1 MEAQLQ
7 RRSAERQCLFEKF
20 DVLGQSFGQA
30 QPENVQVQGEVS
42 QASKLTK
49 QLDACISRHTSVN
62 DKVSAEDGQGR
73 HGLGNVNA
81 GWMEADSIFA
91 SPPSPTINLHS
102 ISLSVPSQELDLRR
116 ARRAAAE
123 QGSGATR
130 QDTSAAEPVKPAAA
144 AKPVKSAAALLRED
158 LLGYSG
164 RAAHSPSRKADT
176 KDKLWSELQAAN
188 LVSDLLGQCGC
199 SGACAEVVT
208 ELLHDHA
215 ARRGRE
221 MALLRDSQ
229 HALKEQVRRLQRRNV
244 QLATSARAAGWAAL
258 ELMQYLQKESISD
271 WWPPL
276 HDSQQQ
282 QPYGTAAIAD
292 ARGLRGGEG
301 DSGARGA
308 ATGAADDPEKSLKAL
323 LPECPSTPTVS
334 GPAGLDGTDDTMSR
348 TKQMPLPLE
357 PPPHVDSSLI
367 SRRSNEASK
376 HAVSAASRSGLSLTT
391 VTASSRERELEAR
404 VRQQQAQISLYQ
416 DEVKEAHVEL
426 DLLRSA
432 LHDASASVPAT
443 RQNGASS
450 TSPVRDLL
458 SPFPLR
464 QQQMSAKQ
472 SPSPGSAMS
481 ADSPESI
488 YLRLSGRKR
497 RDGAKDS
504 EAKSSSFSVRGEEG
518 LVNQSQ
524 EGFTRTLPGKEEERE
539 CGDPIG
545 SPAANT
551 SSIDNELESLL
562 TPTKQLESRET
573 TPLDEQAVQDR
584 GAQAKGDE
592 EAVPA
597 DQPAAVVQSAGDE
610 EGGEKHDL
618 TPGAR
623 HADDERQEMW
633 LRRGSIERGD
643 ASPLAAMV
651 SCQYPPEAS
660 LNEGSI
666 NEGEGSLRW
675 PGACLER
682 GHMDKTPIK
691 SCAQEFSA
699 EGARMQEAIEADGP
713 SAAEGC
719 QIMVHDGDT
728 ESDSESDTDE
738 IGLKWD
744 AEIRK
749 GSEVQTASI
758 TIGTVVGDVSAG
770 MWLHDAASDTGGAR
784 FVSFADLDS
793 KMSHARD
800 GSQATGLTAAEEGL
814 ESPHMREPAVLLRLE
829 SPRTGPTN
837 PALDP
842 YPSDAQAPAQAED
855 GIAVKSWLRE
865 EMDVDLLE
873 QVETQ
878 ASGSND
884 AGEKGNRWSGAG
896 QQMRQE
902 SEPSDRSALL
912 TMRTA
917 SELSCTAAV
926 ATWLQDAETTSGAV
940 KRQEGD
946 LRRAPLLIRS
956 PGLRRKARLLSQP
969 NG

>member
-1 MEAQLQ
+1 MKLPRNTFCGQTN
-7 RRSAERQCLFEKF
+7 RREFIHNIGGGFASTALTGMLASDGFFNNANAVTGNPLFPKPQMMPAKAKSVIFLFMYGGPSHVDTFDHKPELYPLDGKTKVAVFPQDRPSVIIMLGIGAERWL
-20 DVLGQSFGQA
+20 DVDS
-30 QPENVQVQGEVS
+30 P
-42 QASKLTK
+42 
-49 QLDACISRHTSVN
+49 
-62 DKVSAEDGQGR
+62 
-73 HGLGNVNA
+73 GLGLRATRHKVRMDP
-81 GWMEADSIFA
+81 GG
-91 SPPSPTINLHS
+91 
-102 ISLSVPSQELDLRR
+102 RR
-116 ARRAAAE
+116 A
-123 QGSGATR
+123 
-130 QDTSAAEPVKPAAA
+130 
-144 AKPVKSAAALLRED
+144 
-158 LLGYSG
+158 
-164 RAAHSPSRKADT
+164 
-176 KDKLWSELQAAN
+176 W
-188 LVSDLLGQCGC
+188 
-199 SGACAEVVT
+199 
-208 ELLHDHA
+208 
-215 ARRGRE
+215 
-221 MALLRDSQ
+221 
-229 HALKEQVRRLQRRNV
+229 
-244 QLATSARAAGWAAL
+244 
-258 ELMQYLQKESISD
+258 
-271 WWPPL
+271 
-276 HDSQQQ
+276 
-282 QPYGTAAIAD
+282 YGTMH
-292 ARGLRGGEG
+292 L
-301 DSGARGA
+301 
-308 ATGAADDPEKSLKAL
+308 
-323 LPECPSTPTVS
+323 V
-334 GPAGLDGTDDTMSR
+334 
-348 TKQMPLPLE
+348 
-357 PPPHVDSSLI
+357 PPP
-367 SRRSNEASK
+367 
-376 HAVSAASRSGLSLTT
+376 G
-391 VTASSRERELEAR
+391 
-404 VRQQQAQISLYQ
+404 
-416 DEVKEAHVEL
+416 
-426 DLLRSA
+426 
-432 LHDASASVPAT
+432 
-443 RQNGASS
+443 G
-450 TSPVRDLL
+450 
-458 SPFPLR
+458 
-464 QQQMSAKQ
+464 
-472 SPSPGSAMS
+472 
-481 ADSPESI
+481 
-488 YLRLSGRKR
+488 
-497 RDGAKDS
+497 
-504 EAKSSSFSVRGEEG
+504 SVRNGG
-518 LVNQSQ
+518 
-524 EGFTRTLPGKEEERE
+524 
-539 CGDPIG
+539 
-545 SPAANT
+545 
-551 SSIDNELESLL
+551 SID
-562 TPTKQLESRET
+562 
-573 TPLDEQAVQDR
+573 
-584 GAQAKGDE
+584 
-592 EAVPA
+592 
-597 DQPAAVVQSAGDE
+597 AGDE

-793 KMSHARD
+793 KMSHARG
-800 GSQATGLTAAEEGL
+800 GSQVASLTAAEEGL

-896 QQMRQE
+896 QERTEELE
-902 SEPSDRSALL
+902 SSDRSALL
-912 TMRTA
+912 MMRTA

-926 ATWLQDAETTSGAV
+926 ATLLQDAETTGGVV
-940 KRQEGD
+940 KRQERNLG
-946 LRRAPLLIRS
+946 RAPLLIRS
-956 PGLRRKARLLSQP
+956 PGLRRKARPLS
-969 NG
+969 

>member
-1 MEAQLQ
+1 MEVQLQ

-20 DVLGQSFGQA
+20 DVLGQSFGQT
-30 QPENVQVQGEVS
+30 QPENVPVQCEVS
-42 QASKLTK
+42 RASELTK

-73 HGLGNVNA
+73 HGVGNMNA
-81 GWMEADSIFA
+81 RWMEADSSFA

-123 QGSGATR
+123 QGSGATG

-144 AKPVKSAAALLRED
+144 AEPVKSAATSLRED

-164 RAAHSPSRKADT
+164 RAPHSHSRKADT
-176 KDKLWSELQAAN
+176 KDKFWSELQAAN

-229 HALKEQVRRLQRRNV
+229 HALREQVRRLQRRNV
-244 QLATSARAAGWAAL
+244 QLATSARAAARAAL
-258 ELMQYLQKESISD
+258 ELMQYLEKESISD
-271 WWPPL
+271 WWGLL

-282 QPYGTAAIAD
+282 QPEAAVAA

-308 ATGAADDPEKSLKAL
+308 ATGAADDLEKSLKTL

-334 GPAGLDGTDDTMSR
+334 GPAGLDGTDDTVSR

-367 SRRSNEASK
+367 LRRSNVASK
-376 HAVSAASRSGLSLTT
+376 HAASAASRSGLVLTT

-404 VRQQQAQISLYQ
+404 LRQQQAQISLYQ

-443 RQNGASS
+443 RQNGTSS
-450 TSPVRDLL
+450 TSPVRALL

-464 QQQMSAKQ
+464 QQEMTAQQ

-488 YLRLSGRKR
+488 YLRLSGHKR

-504 EAKSSSFSVRGEEG
+504 EAQSSSFSVRGEDG
-518 LVNQSQ
+518 LVNQAE
-524 EGFTRTLPGKEEERE
+524 EGFTETLPEEDEERE
-539 CGDPIG
+539 SGDPSG

-551 SSIDNELESLL
+551 SSIDNELESVL
-562 TPTKQLESRET
+562 TQKTQPESRET
-573 TPLDEQAVQDR
+573 TPLDELAVQH
-584 GAQAKGDE
+584 GGTQAQGDE

-610 EGGEKHDL
+610 EGGEKQDH

-633 LRRGSIERGD
+633 VRRGSIERGD

-666 NEGEGSLRW
+666 NEGEGSLPW
-675 PGACLER
+675 PGACPER
-682 GHMDKTPIK
+682 GHIDKTPIK
-691 SCAQEFSA
+691 SCAQVFSPQ
-699 EGARMQEAIEADGP
+699 EARMHEAVEADEP
-713 SAAEGC
+713 SAAEGD
-719 QIMVHDGDT
+719 QIVVQGGDT

-744 AEIRK
+744 ADVRK

-758 TIGTVVGDVSAG
+758 TIGTVAGDVSAG

-784 FVSFADLDS
+784 FPSFADLDS
-793 KMSHARD
+793 KMSHARG
-800 GSQATGLTAAEEGL
+800 GSQVASLTAAEEGL
-814 ESPHMREPAVLLRLE
+814 ESPHMREPAALLRLE

-842 YPSDAQAPAQAED
+842 YPS
-855 GIAVKSWLRE
+855 
-865 EMDVDLLE
+865 
-873 QVETQ
+873 
-878 ASGSND
+878 GSND
-884 AGEKGNRWSGAG
+884 SGEQENRWSGAG
-896 QQMRQE
+896 QERTEE
-902 SEPSDRSALL
+902 SESPDRSALL
-912 TMRTA
+912 MMRTA

-926 ATWLQDAETTSGAV
+926 ATLLQDAETTGGVV
-940 KRQEGD
+940 KRQERNLG
-946 LRRAPLLIRS
+946 RAPLLIRS
-956 PGLRRKARLLSQP
+956 PGLRRKARPLS
-969 NG
+969 